1 MADLQKKAF
10 KITQILKADISMNHL
25 ELGEKKLLTFV
36 SYNRNIWAKFDQN
49 LRAWVTWLS
58 LIDMESPN
66 SYFKN
71 KTDDNE
77 YLFNIY
83 DKTNKTTTQTPDD
96 LCNEVEETTNV
107 TQTCS
112 GRIVKIPS
120 RYDDCT
126 MK

>member
-1 MADLQKKAF
+1 M
-10 KITQILKADISMNHL
+10 
-25 ELGEKKLLTFV
+25 
-36 SYNRNIWAKFDQN
+36 
-49 LRAWVTWLS
+49 TWLS
-58 LIDMESPN
+58 LIDMESPS

-71 KTDDNE
+71 KTDDDE

-83 DKTNKTTTQTPDD
+83 DKTKKTTNQAPAD

-120 RYDDCT
+120 RYDDCA

>member
-58 LIDMESPN
+58 LNDMESPN

-112 GRIVKIPS
+112 RRIVKIPS